1 MFQINISEK
10 IETHI
15 LCSMTVSFENHTV
28 YEVVSK
34 NIVDPE
40 ELRMTSQYG
49 ASTLHAVKSR
59 LHARTPPRIHAPWHP
74 PTRMHAHTHTHREKY
89 VIFIAFPR
97 QQMLPSR
104 ASVLRYTYIAC
115 LVIYFITNI
124 KIFLFLMESSYRAT
138 ETHSNPSFQQI
149 RNFLRQKWNA

>member
-28 YEVVSK
+28 YEAVSK
-34 NIVDPE
+34 NIVNPE
-40 ELRMTSQYG
+40 ELRMTSQNG

-74 PTRMHAHTHTHREKY
+74 TTRIHAHTHTH
-89 VIFIAFPR
+89 
-97 QQMLPSR
+97 
-104 ASVLRYTYIAC
+104 
-115 LVIYFITNI
+115 
-124 KIFLFLMESSYRAT
+124 
-138 ETHSNPSFQQI
+138 THRKI
-149 RNFLRQKWNA
+149 RNIYCFSTATNVTTTRFSVTLYVHCVSRYLFYHKY